1 MRDTI
6 KCLWAG
12 LVVSVA
18 SSAQHPQTSGHNSF
32 MVARDHKDC
41 HDCSRLSHSGL

>member
-18 SSAQHPQTSGHNSF
+18 SSAQRPHTSSRNSF
-32 MVARDHKDC
+32 MVAGDPRDC
-41 HDCSRLSHSGL
+41 HDCSVV